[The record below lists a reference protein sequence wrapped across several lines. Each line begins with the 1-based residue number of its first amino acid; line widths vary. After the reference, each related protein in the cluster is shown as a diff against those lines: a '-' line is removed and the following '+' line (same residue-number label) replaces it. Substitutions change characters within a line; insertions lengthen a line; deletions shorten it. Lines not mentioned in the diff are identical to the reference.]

1 MSSRPSL
8 SEHFTHHMTSM
19 KSPLSTKM
27 LFKMTIHIVVLSLVS
42 EGTEARLCRSLPKI
56 DASTWSR
63 YDLEFGARFSSI
75 HHSLSSSDISPV
87 FAAEQFSTLLT
98 QFLES
103 KPDLV
108 EEAKEFFAHNPEA
121 HTDLESARKLKN
133 LLKKKSKRTDATSED
148 KAKAKQALRHYSFL
162 LKKHKENLEESE
174 TKKHEKAYKKN
185 FFKYAKE
192 ITHGTF
198 GQPSSSPTYT
208 KAEADLFYSQ
218 KYTSPVH
225 IDKSKLS
232 WFPSVQPPA
241 NTYNLTP
248 YRPRD
253 IKEALLRKSPS
264 SSPGEDQLLYG
275 FLARS
280 QPHITS

>member
-27 LFKMTIHIVVLSLVS
+27 VFKMTIHIVVLSLVS

-121 HTDLESARKLKN
+121 HSDLESARKLKN
-133 LLKKKSKRTDATSED
+133 LLKKKSKRTDATPED

-162 LKKHKENLEESE
+162 LKKHKENLEEAE
-174 TKKHEKAYKKN
+174 VRKHEKAYKKN

-208 KAEADLFYSQ
+208 KAEADTFYSQ

-253 IKEALLRKSPS
+253 IKEALPTA
-264 SSPGEDQLLYG
+264 QVT
-275 FLARS
+275 
-280 QPHITS
+280 QQ